1 MEANANRRLSYAAHP
16 DYVRNAPGSYRQE
29 VVLPLL
35 TGPAGRAASAS
46 ITATDFPGSIQQ
58 QRSVSYSAASTAS
71 YQGVGREADTRANAH
86 APDTTTTTT
95 TSSSSSITA
104 IKPRKPRNKPSHTN
118 RDASAKKQSLFW
130 VHSDPQ
136 SVAEGA
142 KEDTLKRIRSHVMAE
157 HNRKKRLENTRRHKS
172 QTWDRVGFQ
181 STEAMAVDDADFPPQ
196 RPPPLDSLSALDL
209 PPSCS
214 STSSSSS
221 PPILDV
227 DAAAN
232 GVVATQNEFV
242 KSSPSSSVG
251 ISTSSPDRR
260 SSTAV
265 ASPWSYVAHGSVDPF
280 NALHTQLSERMLR
293 HLQCFLFELTVMACP
308 LSPHRANI
316 LRAHWTSLV
325 QRGPAP
331 LHAIICVASSHA
343 ALLSGELQSADPN
356 QQWASPLVVDT
367 YHHRGETIRLVNE
380 GLSDPDKAASDEL
393 IAAVSTLL
401 TIEISS
407 GNTDYLKIHLAGL
420 RQMITIRNNFANLPP
435 MVREQIS
442 WNDVRVACMA
452 LTKPIF
458 PFVRLARPASA
469 NAVIPPTKE
478 LSILATRLISL
489 TEIPGFFSEQLM
501 RTIHDLAELVF
512 YAESVRGENTAYHEF
527 NEQLDEYFNNEVLYV
542 EYSLNA
548 DRYTATGEAKGDNIV
563 EGCVRLASLLFHNS
577 CIWQFYPVMAAIFS
591 RPVVALRVAVQST
604 MAAGCY
610 NLCKDL
616 LIWILFLGAHACGSS
631 LPVERDFF
639 ITQLAAVMKAQR
651 IHSWQDLRALLM
663 GFFYVDRY
671 YLVPL
676 RGLWDE
682 IRTVPVH

>member
-1 MEANANRRLSYAAHP
+1 M
-16 DYVRNAPGSYRQE
+16 
-29 VVLPLL
+29 LPLL

-293 HLQCFLFELTVMACP
+293 HLQCCMFRFFL
-308 LSPHRANI
+308 S
-316 LRAHWTSLV
+316 
-325 QRGPAP
+325 
-331 LHAIICVASSHA
+331 A
-343 ALLSGELQSADPN
+343 A
-356 QQWASPLVVDT
+356 
-367 YHHRGETIRLVNE
+367 
-380 GLSDPDKAASDEL
+380 
-393 IAAVSTLL
+393 
-401 TIEISS
+401 
-407 GNTDYLKIHLAGL
+407 
-420 RQMITIRNNFANLPP
+420 
-435 MVREQIS
+435 
-442 WNDVRVACMA
+442 
-452 LTKPIF
+452 
-458 PFVRLARPASA
+458 
-469 NAVIPPTKE
+469 
-478 LSILATRLISL
+478 
-489 TEIPGFFSEQLM
+489 
-501 RTIHDLAELVF
+501 
-512 YAESVRGENTAYHEF
+512 
-527 NEQLDEYFNNEVLYV
+527 
-542 EYSLNA
+542 
-548 DRYTATGEAKGDNIV
+548 
-563 EGCVRLASLLFHNS
+563 
-577 CIWQFYPVMAAIFS
+577 
-591 RPVVALRVAVQST
+591 
-604 MAAGCY
+604 
-610 NLCKDL
+610 
-616 LIWILFLGAHACGSS
+616 
-631 LPVERDFF
+631 
-639 ITQLAAVMKAQR
+639 
-651 IHSWQDLRALLM
+651 
-663 GFFYVDRY
+663 
-671 YLVPL
+671 
-676 RGLWDE
+676 
-682 IRTVPVH
+682 